1 MKIKPIKTPL
11 DKLPEILKRNLDQ
24 NLCTCN
30 DVPKMDVIHAIA
42 NGARTVEEVKNRT
55 LATDGIGCC
64 SKQVER
70 LIECIWAK
78 ETISNEIDTT
88 N

>member
-1 MKIKPIKTPL
+1 VIKIKKEHPMSPMKIMPIKNPL

-42 NGARTVEEVKNRT
+42 NGARTVEEVKNIT

-64 SKQVER
+64 NR
-70 LIECIWAK
+70 FC
-78 ETISNEIDTT
+78 
-88 N
+88 